1 MDLEKIIKSLPN
13 LKTSFLVDYSE
24 SDDHGKKNKRFKIQS
39 EGLTVALLLMI
50 TIIPFF
56 IYISFKNN
64 NFNEID
70 TSYKNEYSTYTYTTD
85 TTNTSYDNN

>member
-13 LKTSFLVDYSE
+13 LKTSFSVDYSE
-24 SDDHGKKNKRFKIQS
+24 SEDHGKKNKRFKIQS

-56 IYISFKNN
+56 IYISYKNN

-70 TSYKNEYSTYTYTTD
+70 TSYKNECSTYTTD
-85 TTNTSYDNN
+85 TANTSFNN

>member
-13 LKTSFLVDYSE
+13 LKTSFSVDYSE

-56 IYISFKNN
+56 IYISKNN
-64 NFNEID
+64 NYNEINA
-70 TSYKNEYSTYTYTTD
+70 SYKNECSTYTTD
-85 TTNTSYDNN
+85 TTNTSCDNN

>member
-13 LKTSFLVDYSE
+13 LKTSFSVDYSE

-56 IYISFKNN
+56 YLYFL
-64 NFNEID
+64 
-70 TSYKNEYSTYTYTTD
+70 
-85 TTNTSYDNN
+85 